1 MNEISNCDMCG
12 SKIIDNK
19 CSCGTWKSKEE
30 MENCPMRKAIEEF
43 HDMKRFTLTGDAPH
57 LGCAV
62 VFFRGDYEDCKK
74 VQKFIYSI
82 KNRPYYDGD
91 E

>member
-1 MNEISNCDMCG
+1 MVHCDMCG
-12 SKIIDNK
+12 SKIQDNK
-19 CSCGTWKSKEE
+19 CNCGVWKTAKENKDDL
-30 MENCPMRKAIEEF
+30 MLNAIHAF

-62 VFFRGDYEDCKK
+62 IFFRGDYNDCKK
-74 VQKFIYSI
+74 VEKFIHEM
-82 KNRPYYDGD
+82 KNRPFYS